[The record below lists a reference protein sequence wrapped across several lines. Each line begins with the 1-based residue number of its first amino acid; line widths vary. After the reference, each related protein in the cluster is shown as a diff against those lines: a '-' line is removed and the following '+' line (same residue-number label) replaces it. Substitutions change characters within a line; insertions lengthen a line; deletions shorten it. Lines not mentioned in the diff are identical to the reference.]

1 MAEPFEDTNVVQ
13 AQQSKPISR
22 IIITFAEPNS
32 TLLDIHYDNA
42 SPLQVMTAGWV
53 LMKSA
58 EDAIEDIKK
67 QQESQQKREKIAVP
81 SGYGKMIPK

>member
-1 MAEPFEDTNVVQ
+1 MADQPGNVTPPRPV
-13 AQQSKPISR
+13 SKIV
-22 IIITFAEPNS
+22 ITFAEPNS
-32 TLLDIHYDNA
+32 TLLDIHYENA

-58 EDAIEDIKK
+58 EEAIEDIKK
-67 QQESQQKREKIAVP
+67 QQESQQKTDRIAIP